1 MDLIFHIIP
10 LFGVLALLYTFW
22 RSSWITKQDAG
33 NEKMQ
38 IIAGHIAEGAM
49 AFLKAEYRVLI
60 FLLLW
65 SQYYWHIAVQ
75 TLQILLRL
83 LDYLLS
89 LVPFVR
95 RWLVLLE

>member
-22 RSSWITKQDAG
+22 RSRWISKQDAG
-33 NEKMQ
+33 SEKMQ

-60 FLLLW
+60 F
-65 SQYYWHIAVQ
+65 
-75 TLQILLRL
+75 
-83 LDYLLS
+83 
-89 LVPFVR
+89 FVI
-95 RWLVLLE
+95 VLLILSTKILN